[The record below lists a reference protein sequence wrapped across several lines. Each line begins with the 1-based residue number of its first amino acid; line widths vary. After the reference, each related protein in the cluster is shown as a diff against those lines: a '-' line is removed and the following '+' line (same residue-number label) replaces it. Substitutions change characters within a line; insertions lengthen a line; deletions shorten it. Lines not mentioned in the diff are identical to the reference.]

1 MGRSGA
7 GRRCLVYAGFLPFL
21 VFALFPFYWMAVT
34 SLKGNLEISE
44 TQAFPLLI
52 RRGATLDHYRYV
64 FRETLFGRWLW
75 NSILVSASATLL
87 SAVVSTFAA
96 YALAR
101 LRFRGS
107 QFFGMAIFV
116 TYLVPPTLL
125 FIPLSRL
132 VASLRVGDSLWALIL
147 TYPTFL
153 VPFCTWLLMGYLRTI
168 PREMEESAMVDGA
181 NRIQAMVRIV
191 LPLAAP
197 GVLTAVMFA
206 FTISWG
212 HFIYALAFVSSNPKK
227 MVNIGLVTELVRGD
241 VFYWGSL
248 MAGALL
254 TSLPIVTVYGFF
266 AKRFVSGL
274 TAGAVKA

>member
-1 MGRSGA
+1 MT
-7 GRRCLVYAGFLPFL
+7 
-21 VFALFPFYWMAVT
+21 VT

-52 RRGATLDHYRYV
+52 RRGVTFEHYRYV
-64 FRETLFGRWLW
+64 FRQTLFGTWMW
-75 NSILVSASATLL
+75 NSILVSGSATLL
-87 SAVVSTFAA
+87 SAVVSTLAA

-107 QFFGMAIFV
+107 QFFGMAVFI

-125 FIPLSRL
+125 FIPLSRV

-153 VPFCTWLLMGYLRTI
+153 VPFCTWLLMGYFRTI

-212 HFIYALAFVSSNPKK
+212 HFIYALAFISSNPRK
-227 MVNIGLVTELVRGD
+227 MVNIGLVTELIRGD

-254 TSLPIVTVYGFF
+254 TSLPIIIVYGFF
-266 AKRFVSGL
+266 ARRFVSGL

>member
-1 MGRSGA
+1 MLSGRA
-7 GRRCLVYAGFLPFL
+7 RRYLLIYGGFVPFL
-21 VFALFPFYWMAVT
+21 IFALFPFYWMAVT
-34 SLKGNLEISE
+34 SLKSNLELSE

-52 RRGATLDHYRYV
+52 RKGATFEHYRYV
-64 FRETLFGRWLW
+64 LQETLFGRWLW
-75 NSILVSASATLL
+75 NSVLVSASATLL
-87 SAVVSTFAA
+87 SAVVSTLAA

-107 QFFGMAIFV
+107 QFFGMAIFI

-132 VASLRVGDSLWALIL
+132 VATLRVGDSLWALIL

-153 VPFCTWLLMGYLRTI
+153 VPFCTWLLMGYFRTI

-254 TSLPIVTVYGFF
+254 TSLPIIAVYGFF
-266 AKRFVSGL
+266 ARRFVSGL

>member
-1 MGRSGA
+1 MWKSDT
-7 GRRCLVYAGFLPFL
+7 GRRWLVYGGFLPFL
-21 VFALFPFYWMAVT
+21 VFAVFPFYWMAVT
-34 SLKGNLEISE
+34 SLKSNEEIYGA
-44 TQAFPLLI
+44 QQIPLLI
-52 RRGATLDHYRYV
+52 RKGVTFDHYRYV
-64 FRETLFGRWLW
+64 FRETLFARWMV
-75 NSILVSASATLL
+75 NSLVVAGTATLASAG
-87 SAVVSTFAA
+87 VSTLAA

-107 QFFGMAIFV
+107 QFFGMAIFI

-125 FIPLSRL
+125 FIPLSRV
-132 VASLRVGDSLWALIL
+132 VASFGIGDSPWALIV

-153 VPFCTWLLMGYLRTI
+153 VPFCTWLLMGYFKTI

-181 NRIQAMVRIV
+181 NRVQAMVRIV

-206 FTISWG
+206 FTLSWG
-212 HFIYALAFVSSNPKK
+212 HFIYALAFISSNPQK
-227 MVNIGLVTELVRGD
+227 MVNIGLATELIRGD

-254 TSLPIVTVYGFF
+254 TSLPIVVLYGFF
-266 AKRFVSGL
+266 AKRYVSGL

>member
-1 MGRSGA
+1 MWRSGT
-7 GRRCLVYAGFLPFL
+7 GRRLLISGGFLPFL

-34 SLKGNLEISE
+34 SLKSNQEIY
-44 TQAFPLLI
+44 TAQQIPLLV
-52 RRGATLDHYRYV
+52 RQGMTLEHYRYV
-64 FRETLFGRWLW
+64 LRETLFGQWML
-75 NSILVSASATLL
+75 NSLIVSGTATLI
-87 SAVVSTFAA
+87 SACVSTLAA

-107 QFFGMAIFV
+107 QFLGMAVFI

-132 VASLRVGDSLWALIL
+132 VASLGVSDTPWALIL

-153 VPFCTWLLMGYLRTI
+153 VPFCTWLLMGYFRTI
-168 PREMEESAMVDGA
+168 PREMEESALVDGA
-181 NRIQAMVRIV
+181 NRMQAMVRIV

-197 GVLTAVMFA
+197 GVLTAIMFA

-212 HFIYALAFVSSNPKK
+212 HFIYALAFVSSNPQK
-227 MVNIGLVTELVRGD
+227 MVNIGLATELIRGD

-254 TSLPIVTVYGFF
+254 TSLPIILVYGLF

>member
-1 MGRSGA
+1 MRRAGA
-7 GRRCLVYAGFLPFL
+7 GRRWLIYGGFLPFL

-34 SLKGNLEISE
+34 SLKSNQEIYGA
-44 TQAFPLLI
+44 QQIPLLV
-52 RRGATLDHYRYV
+52 RQGMTLDHFRYV
-64 FRETLFGRWLW
+64 LRETLFARWML
-75 NSILVSASATLL
+75 NSLIVSGSSTLISAC
-87 SAVVSTFAA
+87 VSTLAA

-107 QFFGMAIFV
+107 QFFGMAVFI

-132 VASLRVGDSLWALIL
+132 VASLGVSDTPWALIL

-153 VPFCTWLLMGYLRTI
+153 VPFCTWLLMGYFRTI
-168 PREMEESAMVDGA
+168 PREMEESALVDGA
-181 NRIQAMVRIV
+181 NRMQAMVRIV

-197 GVLTAVMFA
+197 GVLTAIMFA

-212 HFIYALAFVSSNPKK
+212 HFIYALAFVSSNPQK
-227 MVNIGLVTELVRGD
+227 MVNIGLATELIRGD

-254 TSLPIVTVYGFF
+254 TSLPIILVYGFF

>member
-1 MGRSGA
+1 MRRSSA
-7 GRRCLVYAGFLPFL
+7 GKRCLVYAAFLPFL
-21 VFALFPFYWMAVT
+21 VFALFPFYWMAIT
-34 SLKGNLEISE
+34 SLKGNQEISDL
-44 TQAFPLLI
+44 QQSPLLI
-52 RRGATLDHYRYV
+52 QKGATLAHYRYV
-64 FRETLFGRWLW
+64 LRETLFPRWMM
-75 NSILVSASATLL
+75 NSLIVSGTATLASAC
-87 SAVVSTFAA
+87 VSTLAA

-107 QFFGMAIFV
+107 QFFGMAIFI
-116 TYLVPPTLL
+116 TYLVPPVLL
-125 FIPLSRL
+125 FIPLSRV
-132 VASLRVGDSLWALIL
+132 VAFLRISDSPWALIL

-153 VPFCTWLLMGYLRTI
+153 VPFCTWLLMGYFRTI

-181 NRIQAMVRIV
+181 NRVQAMVRIV

-197 GVLTAVMFA
+197 GVLTAIMFA

-227 MVNIGLVTELVRGD
+227 MVNIGLATELIRGD

-254 TSLPIVTVYGFF
+254 TSLPVVAVYGFF

>member
-1 MGRSGA
+1 MPRGRV
-7 GRRCLVYAGFLPFL
+7 RRHVLIYGGFLPFII
-21 VFALFPFYWMAVT
+21 FALFPFYWMTVT

-52 RRGATLDHYRYV
+52 RRGVTFEHYRYV
-64 FRETLFGRWLW
+64 FRQTLFGTWMW
-75 NSILVSASATLL
+75 NSILVSGSATLL
-87 SAVVSTFAA
+87 SAVVSTLAA

-107 QFFGMAIFV
+107 QFFGMAVFI

-125 FIPLSRL
+125 FIPLSRV

-153 VPFCTWLLMGYLRTI
+153 VPFCTWLLMGYFRTI

-212 HFIYALAFVSSNPKK
+212 HFIYALAFISSNPRK
-227 MVNIGLVTELVRGD
+227 MVNIGLVTELIRGD

-254 TSLPIVTVYGFF
+254 TSLPIIIVYGFF
-266 AKRFVSGL
+266 ARRFVSGL

>member
-1 MGRSGA
+1 
-7 GRRCLVYAGFLPFL
+7 VYAAFLPFL
-21 VFALFPFYWMAVT
+21 VFALFPFYWMAIT
-34 SLKGNLEISE
+34 SLKGNQEISDL
-44 TQAFPLLI
+44 QQSPLLI
-52 RRGATLDHYRYV
+52 QKGATLAHYRYV
-64 FRETLFGRWLW
+64 LRETLFPRWMM
-75 NSILVSASATLL
+75 NSLIVSGTATLASAC
-87 SAVVSTFAA
+87 VSTLAA

-107 QFFGMAIFV
+107 QFFGMAIFI
-116 TYLVPPTLL
+116 TYLVPPVLL
-125 FIPLSRL
+125 FIPLSRV
-132 VASLRVGDSLWALIL
+132 VAFLRISDSPWALIL

-153 VPFCTWLLMGYLRTI
+153 VPFCTWLLMGYFRTI

-181 NRIQAMVRIV
+181 NRVQAMVRIV

-197 GVLTAVMFA
+197 GVLTAIMFA

-227 MVNIGLVTELVRGD
+227 MVNIGLATELIRGD

-254 TSLPIVTVYGFF
+254 TSLPVVAVYGFF

>member
-1 MGRSGA
+1 VWKSDT
-7 GRRCLVYAGFLPFL
+7 GRRWLVYGGFLPFL
-21 VFALFPFYWMAVT
+21 VFAVFPFYWMAVT
-34 SLKGNLEISE
+34 SLKSNEEIYGA
-44 TQAFPLLI
+44 QQIPLLI
-52 RRGATLDHYRYV
+52 RKGVTFDHYRYV
-64 FRETLFGRWLW
+64 FRETLFARWMV
-75 NSILVSASATLL
+75 NSLVVAGTATLASAG
-87 SAVVSTFAA
+87 VSTLAA

-107 QFFGMAIFV
+107 QFFGMAIFI

-125 FIPLSRL
+125 FIPLSRV
-132 VASLRVGDSLWALIL
+132 VASFGIGDSPWALIV

-153 VPFCTWLLMGYLRTI
+153 VPFCTWLLMGYFKTI

-181 NRIQAMVRIV
+181 NRVQAMVRIV

-206 FTISWG
+206 FTLSWG
-212 HFIYALAFVSSNPKK
+212 HFIYALAFISSNPQK
-227 MVNIGLVTELVRGD
+227 MVNIGLATELIRGD

-254 TSLPIVTVYGFF
+254 TSLPIVVLYGFF
-266 AKRFVSGL
+266 AKRYVSGL

>member
-1 MGRSGA
+1 MRRSGA
-7 GRRCLVYAGFLPFL
+7 GKRCLVYAGFLPFL
-21 VFALFPFYWMAVT
+21 VFALFPFYWMAIT
-34 SLKGNLEISE
+34 SLKGNQEISDL
-44 TQAFPLLI
+44 QQIPLLI
-52 RRGATLDHYRYV
+52 QKGATLAHYRYV
-64 FRETLFGRWLW
+64 LWETLFPRWMM
-75 NSILVSASATLL
+75 NSLIVSGTATLASAC
-87 SAVVSTFAA
+87 VSTLAA

-116 TYLVPPTLL
+116 TYLVPPVLL
-125 FIPLSRL
+125 FIPLSRV
-132 VASLRVGDSLWALIL
+132 VAFLRISDSPWALIL

-153 VPFCTWLLMGYLRTI
+153 VPFCTWLLMGYFRTI

-181 NRIQAMVRIV
+181 NRVQAMVRIV

-197 GVLTAVMFA
+197 GVLTAIMFA

-227 MVNIGLVTELVRGD
+227 MVNIGLATELIRGD

-254 TSLPIVTVYGFF
+254 TSLPIVAVYGFF

>member
-1 MGRSGA
+1 VWRSGT
-7 GRRCLVYAGFLPFL
+7 GRRLLISGGFLPFL
-21 VFALFPFYWMAVT
+21 AFALFPFYWMAVT
-34 SLKGNLEISE
+34 SLKSNQEIY
-44 TQAFPLLI
+44 TAQQIPLLV
-52 RRGATLDHYRYV
+52 RQGMTLEHYRYV
-64 FRETLFGRWLW
+64 LRETLFGQWML
-75 NSILVSASATLL
+75 NSLIVSGTATLI
-87 SAVVSTFAA
+87 SACVSTLAA

-107 QFFGMAIFV
+107 QFFGMAVFI

-132 VASLRVGDSLWALIL
+132 VASLGVSDTPWALIL

-153 VPFCTWLLMGYLRTI
+153 VPFCTWLLMGYFRTI
-168 PREMEESAMVDGA
+168 PREMEESALVDGA
-181 NRIQAMVRIV
+181 NRMQAMVRIV

-197 GVLTAVMFA
+197 GVLTAIMFA

-212 HFIYALAFVSSNPKK
+212 HFIYALAFVSSNPQK
-227 MVNIGLVTELVRGD
+227 MVNIGLATELIRGD

-254 TSLPIVTVYGFF
+254 TSLPIILVYGLF

>member
-1 MGRSGA
+1 MWQAGA
-7 GRRCLVYAGFLPFL
+7 GRRWLIYGGFLPFL

-34 SLKGNLEISE
+34 SLKSNQEIYGA
-44 TQAFPLLI
+44 QQIPLLV
-52 RRGATLDHYRYV
+52 RQGMTLDHFRYV
-64 FRETLFGRWLW
+64 LRETLFARWML
-75 NSILVSASATLL
+75 NSLIVSGSSTVISAC
-87 SAVVSTFAA
+87 VSTLAA

-107 QFFGMAIFV
+107 QSFGMAVFI

-132 VASLRVGDSLWALIL
+132 VAWLGVSDTPWALIL

-153 VPFCTWLLMGYLRTI
+153 VPFCTWLLMGYFRTI
-168 PREMEESAMVDGA
+168 PREMEESALVDGA
-181 NRIQAMVRIV
+181 NRLQAMVWIV

-212 HFIYALAFVSSNPKK
+212 HFIYALAFVSSNPQK
-227 MVNIGLVTELVRGD
+227 MVNIGLATELIRGD

-254 TSLPIVTVYGFF
+254 TSLPIIIVYGLF

>member
-1 MGRSGA
+1 MWRSGT
-7 GRRCLVYAGFLPFL
+7 GRRLLISGGFLPFL

-34 SLKGNLEISE
+34 SLKSNQEIY
-44 TQAFPLLI
+44 TAQQIPLLV
-52 RRGATLDHYRYV
+52 RQGMTLEHYRYV
-64 FRETLFGRWLW
+64 LRETLFGQWML
-75 NSILVSASATLL
+75 NSLIVSGTATLI
-87 SAVVSTFAA
+87 SACVSTLAA

-107 QFFGMAIFV
+107 QFFGMAVFI

-132 VASLRVGDSLWALIL
+132 VASLGVSDTPWALIL

-153 VPFCTWLLMGYLRTI
+153 VPFCTWLLMGYFRTI
-168 PREMEESAMVDGA
+168 PREMEESALVDGA
-181 NRIQAMVRIV
+181 NRMQAMVRIV

-197 GVLTAVMFA
+197 GVLTAIMFA

-212 HFIYALAFVSSNPKK
+212 HFIYALAFVSSNPQK
-227 MVNIGLVTELVRGD
+227 MVNIGLATELIRGD

-254 TSLPIVTVYGFF
+254 TSLPIILVYGLF